1 MSKQTIN
8 LGTAPTGAGGDT
20 PRSAFTKTQSNFDE
34 LYTALGAAGSPAT
47 LPAALPI
54 TKGGTGGN
62 TQAAARTALG
72 LKSAALADVVGTVS
86 QSGGVPNG
94 AIIERGTNVGGAY
107 VRYAD
112 GTQICMVDVTQTT
125 AMSTAASA
133 PFYTSPVLS
142 VTWPISFSATPF
154 VTTGAGRAATDGI
167 IVGLQLRSWS
177 SADCYFRFY
186 SSNTSASLGCS
197 GFLIAAGRWF

>member
-8 LGTAPTGAGGDT
+8 LGTAPTGVGGDT

-72 LKSAALADVVGTVS
+72 LKSAALADIVGAVA
-86 QSGGVPNG
+86 QDGGVPTG
-94 AIIERGTNVGGAY
+94 SIIERGSNANGEYAKF
-107 VRYAD
+107 AD
-112 GTQICMVDVTQTT
+112 GTLYCWIRVFTVSYIASNYMGGNWTYPSAFVEFPAILTGQPAVVPAFKFNRGVPGASGDL
-125 AMSTAASA
+125 SYAAVRI
-133 PFYTSPVLS
+133 F
-142 VTWPISFSATPF
+142 AT
-154 VTTGAGRAATDGI
+154 GTDT
-167 IVGLQLRSWS
+167 
-177 SADCYFRFY
+177 Y
-186 SSNTSASLGCS
+186 
-197 GFLIAAGRWF
+197 AAGETANLQILAIGRWYV